1 MFKKFSFALVL
12 LMMAASANA
21 VLLDGNSL
29 KTKNMVSKLNYEPS
43 KAVTVAHSP
52 TSITPLSSQNN
63 QSSLIDPQQY
73 FVVFSGQSFVVF
85 SGQSKAFLSQ
95 TANSADNKKLLN
107 GAEVSA
113 VPVPAALPLVATV
126 LVIYGIARRRKTFK

>member
-73 FVVFSGQSFVVF
+73 FVVFSGQS
-85 SGQSKAFLSQ
+85 KAFLSQ